1 MLIVIP
7 YPNGEKFISVIPASD
22 NKEIIAGYRK
32 DILEYVNMV
41 CTGPWQSDD
50 LDVLHN
56 GVRVRLGRQK
66 DYFMLQ
72 LKYGTAK
79 EY

>member
-7 YPNGEKFISVIPASD
+7 YPNGEKFISVTQDSD
-22 NKEIIAGYRK
+22 NKETIAAYRK
-32 DILEYVNMV
+32 DILEYVDMV
-41 CTGPWQSDD
+41 CTGTWQSDS

-56 GVRVRLGRQK
+56 GVRVRLGRQQ

>member
-7 YPNGEKFISVIPASD
+7 YPNGEKYLKVGHD
-22 NKEIIAGYRK
+22 KVDEIQAMRK
-32 DILEYVNMV
+32 QILEYVNMV

-50 LDVLHN
+50 LDVLYN
-56 GVRVRLGRQK
+56 GIRVRLGRQQ

>member
-1 MLIVIP
+1 
-7 YPNGEKFISVIPASD
+7 
-22 NKEIIAGYRK
+22 
-32 DILEYVNMV
+32 MV

-56 GVRVRLGRQK
+56 GIRVRLGRQQ

>member
-7 YPNGEKFISVIPASD
+7 YPNGEKFISVAQASD
-22 NKEIIAGYRK
+22 NKETIAAYRK
-32 DILEYVNMV
+32 DILEYVDMV
-41 CTGPWQSDD
+41 CTGPWQSDHGD
-50 LDVLHN
+50 ILWE
-56 GVRVRLGRQK
+56 GVRIRLGRQQ

-72 LKYGTAK
+72 LKYGIK